1 MRTHFD
7 ISLTTSVQQ
16 TSAADRQLQFPPLGI
31 RLERWFKDFFY
42 ILTLVFV
49 GVFYSVLLSQS
60 YIIFQYSDTD
70 SSPLDIM
77 EVEETRDFLLSSVV
91 PRLHAVVS
99 FKLEHSNPYLPSFD
113 LSNIGM
119 TRLGL
124 WFIVCA
130 WLN

>member
-1 MRTHFD
+1 M
-7 ISLTTSVQQ
+7 IQ
-16 TSAADRQLQFPPLGI
+16 G
-31 RLERWFKDFFY
+31 FFY
-42 ILTLVFV
+42 VLTLVFV

-77 EVEETRDFLLSSVV
+77 EVEETPDFLLSSVV

-113 LSNIGM
+113 VSNIGM
-119 TRLGL
+119 TQLRL